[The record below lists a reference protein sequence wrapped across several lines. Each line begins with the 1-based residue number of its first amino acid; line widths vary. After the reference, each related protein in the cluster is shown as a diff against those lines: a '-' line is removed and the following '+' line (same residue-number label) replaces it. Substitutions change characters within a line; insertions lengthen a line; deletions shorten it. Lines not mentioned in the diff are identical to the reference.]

1 MPVKLKPGKKA
12 GNYTIVKLLN
22 VGALAISYE
31 ATSASGERVFLK
43 QYKSPTITVDWYRA
57 YVDYQDE
64 VKRRVESGLAKNF
77 CYRFIDFFEA
87 PAGPPTYFQVFEF
100 IDDSEDMEQILERI
114 IANPSTISFA
124 QRLTYAKVMM
134 AGVGALHDAGVIH
147 CDLKP
152 PNFQMVRDPSITA
165 GYRLK
170 LIDMDYSILPD
181 RQAPWHGKQGYV
193 GTPMYYSPEHLTATV
208 PSSASDVFT
217 CGIILYQLLAGRH
230 PFIEHDDVDEYRN
243 AIVADT
249 APEASLIGTMPA
261 PANDEDVVEILGL
274 CLATNPDDR
283 PAARQV
289 ANVLNGKISLAG
301 TRGGGKNKMLVLSG
315 GSQQLRLNVE
325 TALGKYAWAPAGD
338 EAKRFLD
345 ECQCTITRNDA
356 GQWTVV
362 PNTSAPNETMVDGK
376 AVTEP
381 AVLQEGMELAVGRE
395 AKGIVK
401 IPMIVA
407 FE

>member
-22 VGALAISYE
+22 VGALAFAYE
-31 ATSASGERVFLK
+31 ATSPSGERVFLK
-43 QYKSPTITVDWYRA
+43 QYKSPTITVDWYRD
-57 YVDYQDE
+57 YVEYQEE
-64 VKRRVESGLAKNF
+64 VKRRVGAGLAKNF

-87 PAGPPTYFQVFEF
+87 SAGPVTYFQVFEF
-100 IDDSEDMEQILERI
+100 IDDSEDMEQILEKI
-114 IANPSTISFA
+114 FADPSSISFE

-152 PNFQMVRDPSITA
+152 PNLQMVRDPSITA

-208 PSSASDVFT
+208 PSGASDVFT
-217 CGIILYQLLAGRH
+217 CGIILYQLLTNRH
-230 PFIEHDDVDEYRN
+230 PFIEHDEVDEYRN
-243 AIVADT
+243 AILADAVSPAT
-249 APEASLIGTMPA
+249 LIGTMPA
-261 PANDEDVVEILGL
+261 PANDEDAAQVLAM

-301 TRGGGKNKMLVLSG
+301 TRGGGKNKTLVLSG
-315 GSQQLRLNVE
+315 GSHQLKLNVE
-325 TALGKYAWAPAGD
+325 TPLGKYAWAPAGD

-345 ECQCTITRNDA
+345 ERQCVITRNDA
-356 GQWTVV
+356 GQWTVE

-376 AVTEP
+376 AITE
-381 AVLQEGMELAVGRE
+381 ATVLQEGTELAVGRE
-395 AKGIVK
+395 VKGIVK